1 MTILFSLCLCALC
14 TFVCYFRRSYVSIYG
29 IVLGARML
37 HCFVGN
43 VRNLIKSGFLLCVHI
58 KLNNTKCR
66 EWASEREQLDPCSLH
81 PVVVP
86 FMTHSLKIT
95 VQNFIYTTR
104 SPLPP
109 YECDL
114 SRFLHNHIAHT
125 HTLTRALNSTLS
137 YAWCISI
144 HSALMHSKLNCKS
157 ISFRNVYYTLDLS
170 AFFCIEI

>member
-1 MTILFSLCLCALC
+1 MYICLLFSSFICEYIL
-14 TFVCYFRRSYVSIYG
+14 G

-66 EWASEREQLDPCSLH
+66 ERASESNWTHVHCTQLSFHLWHTRLNSPYKISFIRHGLH
-81 PVVVP
+81 YHHTNAI
-86 FMTHSLKIT
+86 FWDFSTIT
-95 VQNFIYTTR
+95 
-104 SPLPP
+104 S
-109 YECDL
+109 
-114 SRFLHNHIAHT
+114 HT
-125 HTLTRALNSTLS
+125 HTHTRALNSTLS
-137 YAWCISI
+137 YAWCISV
-144 HSALMHSKLNCKS
+144 HSALMHSKLNSKS